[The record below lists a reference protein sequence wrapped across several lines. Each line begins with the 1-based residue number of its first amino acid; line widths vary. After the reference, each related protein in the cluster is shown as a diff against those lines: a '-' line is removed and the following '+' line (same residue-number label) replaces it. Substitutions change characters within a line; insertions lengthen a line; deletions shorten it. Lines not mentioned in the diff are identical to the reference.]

1 MKKKNAVQNYID
13 RMNLAWETYKE
24 SILAHSRGQAYT
36 SDDGTVMDKMEKN
49 FEFMGDVNDFRKA
62 LAEFYFRLKRQNK
75 PMTWDSHPVVKLG
88 MLKYVGLTEEYWL
101 ILTEEK
107 KHRSID
113 DPWET

>member
-1 MKKKNAVQNYID
+1 MKKKSVVEGYVG
-13 RMNLAWETYKE
+13 RMSRAFEVYKE
-24 SILAHSRGQAYT
+24 AVLAHTRGQTYSPNDST
-36 SDDGTVMDKMEKN
+36 IMEQTEKC

-62 LAEFYFRLKRQNK
+62 LAEFYFFLKRQNK
-75 PMTWDSHPVVKLG
+75 PMTWESHPVVKLG
-88 MLKYVGLTEEYWL
+88 MLKGVGLTEEYWL